1 MAVRIRSG
9 SANGTVITM
18 TLDDFRRVVPSE
30 RVERLELKK
39 QDELRLR
46 NEREVVQERLNR
58 LLQRISQLD
67 KSVDEDDITDAEFR
81 NLEDLRI
88 TENLRHQQLAERL
101 VRVGA
106 QLSRN
111 KRELKRMVG
120 AVYKDFLA
128 NGMGR
133 TTNSVPDQSRN
144 QNSQS

>member
-1 MAVRIRSG
+1 MAVRVRSG

-18 TLDDFRRVVPSE
+18 TLDDFRRVVPPE

-67 KSVDEDDITDAEFR
+67 KSVDEDDMTDAEFR